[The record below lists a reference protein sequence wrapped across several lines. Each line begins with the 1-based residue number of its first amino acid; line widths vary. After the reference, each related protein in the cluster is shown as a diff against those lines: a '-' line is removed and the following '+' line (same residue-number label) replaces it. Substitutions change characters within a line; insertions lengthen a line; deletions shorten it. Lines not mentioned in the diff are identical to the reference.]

1 MTPFEELNL
10 TRQFQKSYGD
20 LETRL
25 QEQCEKALRFL
36 LEARDHP
43 GLGVKPILPGKIYW
57 EARINRSDRLV
68 FRPEGSTAH
77 IIDVVEHDDIERW
90 G

>member
-10 TRQFQKSYGD
+10 TRQFQKSYRD

-25 QEQCEKALRFL
+25 QKQCDRALRYL
-36 LEARDHP
+36 LEAPDHP
-43 GLGVKPILPGKIYW
+43 GLNVKPILPSKVYW

-68 FRPEGSTAH
+68 FRPEGATAH